1 MVSLPSPIIISCFF
15 LAIALHLKAQ
25 VTTEWNQSQA
35 YERGV
40 VVVQN
45 DVLYLAHIQVP
56 SGTELTN
63 SIYWEKL
70 ENEDPNSPPSDQPS
84 SSAPT
89 GTEQPEETPLPNG
102 LINFSW
108 GFKTI
113 EAHDAET
120 YLVEND
126 KVKKF
131 IDPADALVS
140 YWGPSEN
147 EVVANLTYR
156 FDFNG
161 SVKSAR
167 ARIATHSLNYSSNS
181 SYSGSGFSS
190 VWASSDGSEWTRISN
205 NPTPSIESS
214 LVVFD
219 DQLPTSLMDSS
230 QLFLKIQLQTSGTPL
245 DSYATAQFSKASLN
259 NDEYV
264 FHLDA
269 NYSAT
274 SDDPGRI
281 NYNLG
286 LNEGI
291 NYVLSNLETYNLYSA
306 SQYGSS
312 VHSAIEQ
319 GKLMVTQSPADY
331 DLINISEFNQ
341 THFNLGVTEGVESVL
356 ANLKSHN
363 LYSESEHASYMLAAI
378 EEGKLMVTQSPADYD
393 LISISEFNQ
402 NHYNLGVAEGVESVL
417 ANLKSHNLYSESEHA
432 SSVLAAI
439 EEGKMLVTESPSEYQ
454 LIGIADFNQT
464 MKQRV
469 QENSFELGFS
479 YLSELIAN
487 QATSSE
493 TKNNGIRW
501 GVTWVT
507 DRNASSATPY
517 TPSWLYLEQLGW
529 IWTNNS
535 TFPYFYKAPSS
546 SQAGSW
552 LFFEEGSAPPRF
564 YDFQAQLWMIIED

>member
-1 MVSLPSPIIISCFF
+1 MVSLPSPIIIPCFF
-15 LAIALHLKAQ
+15 LSLALSLQAQ
-25 VTTEWNQSQA
+25 VSTEWNQSET

-40 VVVQN
+40 VVMLSEE
-45 DVLYLAHIQVP
+45 LYLAQTQVP
-56 SGTELTN
+56 TGVELTN
-63 SIYWEKL
+63 STYWQKL

-120 YLVEND
+120 YLVESN

-167 ARIATHSLNYSSNS
+167 ARIATNSLNYSSTP

-190 VWASSDGSEWTRISN
+190 IWASSDGSEWTRISN
-205 NPTPSIESS
+205 NPTPSTESS

-259 NDEYV
+259 NDAYV

-319 GKLMVTQSPADY
+319 GKLLVTQ
-331 DLINISEFNQ
+331 
-341 THFNLGVTEGVESVL
+341 
-356 ANLKSHN
+356 
-363 LYSESEHASYMLAAI
+363 
-378 EEGKLMVTQSPADYD
+378 
-393 LISISEFNQ
+393 
-402 NHYNLGVAEGVESVL
+402 
-417 ANLKSHNLYSESEHA
+417 
-432 SSVLAAI
+432 
-439 EEGKMLVTESPSEYQ
+439 SPSEYQ
-454 LIGIADFNQT
+454 LIGLSDFNQT

-469 QENSFELGFS
+469 QENAFELGFS

-501 GVTWVT
+501 GVTWIS
-507 DRNASSATPY
+507 DRNTSSTTPY
-517 TPSWLYLEQLGW
+517 TPGWLYLEQLGW

-552 LFFEEGSAPPRF
+552 LLFEEGSAPPRF
-564 YDFQAQLWMIIED
+564 YDFQTQLWMIIED

>member
-15 LAIALHLKAQ
+15 LSLALSLQAQ
-25 VTTEWNQSQA
+25 VSTEWNQSET

-40 VVVQN
+40 VVMLAEE
-45 DVLYLAHIQVP
+45 LYLAQTQVP
-56 SGTELTN
+56 TGVELTN
-63 SIYWEKL
+63 STYWQKL

-84 SSAPT
+84 SIAPT
-89 GTEQPEETPLPNG
+89 GTEQPAETPLPNG

-113 EAHDAET
+113 EAHDAGT
-120 YLVEND
+120 YLIESN

-167 ARIATHSLNYSSNS
+167 ARIATNSLNYSSNP
-181 SYSGSGFSS
+181 SYSGYGFSS
-190 VWASSDGSEWTRISN
+190 IWASSDGSEWTRISN
-205 NPTPSIESS
+205 NPTPSTDSS
-214 LVVFD
+214 FVVFD

-230 QLFLKIQLQTSGTPL
+230 QLFIKIQLQTSDTPL
-245 DSYATAQFSKASLN
+245 DSYSTAQFSKASLN
-259 NDEYV
+259 NDAYV

-274 SDDPGRI
+274 SDDPGLI

-286 LNEGI
+286 VNEGI
-291 NYVLSNLETYNLYSA
+291 DYVLSNLETYNLYSA

-312 VHSAIEQ
+312 VLSAIEQ
-319 GKLMVTQSPADY
+319 GKLLVTQ
-331 DLINISEFNQ
+331 
-341 THFNLGVTEGVESVL
+341 
-356 ANLKSHN
+356 
-363 LYSESEHASYMLAAI
+363 
-378 EEGKLMVTQSPADYD
+378 
-393 LISISEFNQ
+393 
-402 NHYNLGVAEGVESVL
+402 
-417 ANLKSHNLYSESEHA
+417 
-432 SSVLAAI
+432 
-439 EEGKMLVTESPSEYQ
+439 SPSEYQ
-454 LIGIADFNQT
+454 LIGLSDFNQT

-469 QENSFELGFS
+469 QENAFELGFS

-507 DRNASSATPY
+507 DRNASSTTLY
-517 TPSWLYLEQLGW
+517 TPGWFYLEQLGW

>member
-1 MVSLPSPIIISCFF
+1 MVSLPSPIKIFCFF
-15 LAIALHLKAQ
+15 LSLALSLQAQ
-25 VTTEWNQSQA
+25 VSTEWNQSKT
-35 YERGV
+35 YERGEV
-40 VVVQN
+40 VM
-45 DVLYLAHIQVP
+45 LTGEFYLAQTQVP
-56 SGTELTN
+56 SGIELTN
-63 SIYWEKL
+63 SYFWQKL
-70 ENEDPNSPPSDQPS
+70 ENQDPSSPPSDQPS

-120 YLVEND
+120 YLVESN

-131 IDPADALVS
+131 IDPANALVS
-140 YWGPSEN
+140 YWGPNEN

-167 ARIATHSLNYSSNS
+167 ARIATNSLNYSSTP

-190 VWASSDGSEWTRISN
+190 IWASNDGSEWTRISN
-205 NPTPSIESS
+205 NPTPSTESS

-230 QLFLKIQLQTSGTPL
+230 QLFLKIQLQVSDTPIE
-245 DSYATAQFSKASLN
+245 SYSTAQFSKASLN
-259 NDEYV
+259 NDAYV

-274 SDDPGRI
+274 SDDPSRI

-286 LNEGI
+286 VNEGI
-291 NYVLSNLETYNLYSA
+291 DFVLSNLETYNLYSA

-312 VHSAIEQ
+312 VLSAIEQ
-319 GKLMVTQSPADY
+319 GKLLVTQ
-331 DLINISEFNQ
+331 
-341 THFNLGVTEGVESVL
+341 
-356 ANLKSHN
+356 
-363 LYSESEHASYMLAAI
+363 
-378 EEGKLMVTQSPADYD
+378 
-393 LISISEFNQ
+393 
-402 NHYNLGVAEGVESVL
+402 
-417 ANLKSHNLYSESEHA
+417 
-432 SSVLAAI
+432 
-439 EEGKMLVTESPSEYQ
+439 SPSEYQ
-454 LIGIADFNQT
+454 LIGLSDFNQT
-464 MKQRV
+464 MKQRI
-469 QENSFELGFS
+469 QENAFELGFS
-479 YLSELIAN
+479 YLNELIAN
-487 QATSSE
+487 QETSSD

-501 GVTWVT
+501 GVTWVS
-507 DRNASSATPY
+507 DRNVSSTTPY
-517 TPSWLYLEQLGW
+517 TPGWLYLEQLGW

-564 YDFQAQLWMIIED
+564 YDFQTQLWMIIED

>member
-1 MVSLPSPIIISCFF
+1 MVSLPSPIIISCFI

-25 VTTEWNQSQA
+25 VSIEWNQSQA
-35 YERGV
+35 YERGA
-40 VVVQN
+40 VVVQA

-56 SGTELTN
+56 SGIELTN

-70 ENEDPNSPPSDQPS
+70 ESEDPNSPPSDQPP

-113 EAHDAET
+113 EEDNAET
-120 YLVEND
+120 YLVESN

-167 ARIATHSLNYSSNS
+167 ARIATHSLNYSSNL

-205 NPTPSIESS
+205 NPTPSTESS

-219 DQLPTSLMDSS
+219 DQLPTSLMDGS

-259 NDEYV
+259 NDAYV

-291 NYVLSNLETYNLYSA
+291 NYVLSNLENYNLYSA

-331 DLINISEFNQ
+331 DLISISEFNQ
-341 THFNLGVTEGVESVL
+341 NHYNLGVTEGVESVL
-356 ANLKSHN
+356 ANLKS
-363 LYSESEHASYMLAAI
+363 Y
-378 EEGKLMVTQSPADYD
+378 
-393 LISISEFNQ
+393 
-402 NHYNLGVAEGVESVL
+402 
-417 ANLKSHNLYSESEHA
+417 NLYSESEHA

-439 EEGKMLVTESPSEYQ
+439 EEGKLLVTQSPSEYQ
-454 LIGIADFNQT
+454 LIGLADFNQT

-469 QENSFELGFS
+469 QENAFELGFS
-479 YLSELIAN
+479 YLSDLIAN
-487 QATSSE
+487 PATSSE

-501 GVTWVT
+501 GVTWVS
-507 DRNASSATPY
+507 DRNASSTTPY
-517 TPSWLYLEQLGW
+517 TPGWLYLEQLGW

-535 TFPYFYKAPSS
+535 TFPYFYKSPSS

-552 LFFEEGSAPPRF
+552 LFFVEGSAPPRF
-564 YDFQAQLWMIIED
+564 YDFQTQLWMIIED

>member
-1 MVSLPSPIIISCFF
+1 MVSLPSPITIYCFF
-15 LAIALHLKAQ
+15 LSLALSLQAQ
-25 VTTEWNQSQA
+25 VSTEWNESES

-40 VVVQN
+40 VVIHSEE
-45 DVLYLAHIQVP
+45 LYLAQTQVP
-56 SGTELTN
+56 TGIELTN
-63 SIYWEKL
+63 STYWQKL

-89 GTEQPEETPLPNG
+89 GTEQPRETPLPNG
-102 LINFSW
+102 LIHFSW

-113 EAHDAET
+113 EAHDADT
-120 YLVEND
+120 YLVESN

-131 IDPADALVS
+131 IDPEDALVS

-167 ARIATHSLNYSSNS
+167 ARIATNSVNYSSNPN
-181 SYSGSGFSS
+181 YSGSGFSS
-190 VWASSDGSEWTRISN
+190 LWASSDGSEWTRISN
-205 NPTPSIESS
+205 NPTPTTDSS

-230 QLFLKIQLQTSGTPL
+230 QLFLKIQLQTSDTPL
-245 DSYATAQFSKASLN
+245 DSYSTAQFSKASLN
-259 NDEYV
+259 NDAYV
-264 FHLDA
+264 FLFDA
-269 NYSAT
+269 NYSAS
-274 SDDPGRI
+274 SDDPELI

-286 LNEGI
+286 INEGI

-312 VHSAIEQ
+312 VLSALEQ
-319 GKLMVTQSPADY
+319 GKLMVTQSPD
-331 DLINISEFNQ
+331 
-341 THFNLGVTEGVESVL
+341 
-356 ANLKSHN
+356 
-363 LYSESEHASYMLAAI
+363 
-378 EEGKLMVTQSPADYD
+378 
-393 LISISEFNQ
+393 
-402 NHYNLGVAEGVESVL
+402 
-417 ANLKSHNLYSESEHA
+417 
-432 SSVLAAI
+432 
-439 EEGKMLVTESPSEYQ
+439 EYQ
-454 LIGIADFNQT
+454 LIDLSDFNQT

-469 QENSFELGFS
+469 QENDFELGFS

-507 DRNASSATPY
+507 DRNDSSATPY
-517 TPSWLYLEQLGW
+517 TPGWLYLEQLGW
-529 IWTNNS
+529 IWTNRS

-546 SQAGSW
+546 NYAGSW

-564 YDFQAQLWMIIED
+564 YDFQTQLWMIIEY